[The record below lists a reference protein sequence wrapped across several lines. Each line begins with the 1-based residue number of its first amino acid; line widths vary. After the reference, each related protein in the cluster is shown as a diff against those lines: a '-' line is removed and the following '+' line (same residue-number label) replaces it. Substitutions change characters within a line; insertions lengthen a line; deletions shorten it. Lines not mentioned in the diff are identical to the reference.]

1 MQLINNKAEVIDMVI
16 KRSYRDF
23 CVCLSSSGEL
33 TLKSEKPTMELNNS
47 MISLELIQAGA
58 DTVPNP

>member
-33 TLKSEKPTMELNNS
+33 TLKSEKPTMESNNS
-47 MISLELIQAGA
+47 ISLELIQAGA

>member
-33 TLKSEKPTMELNNS
+33 TLKPTMESTNR

-58 DTVPNP
+58 DTAPNP

>member
-33 TLKSEKPTMELNNS
+33 TLKSENPTMESNNR
-47 MISLELIQAGA
+47 MISLELIQA
-58 DTVPNP
+58 